1 MNNTAAIAILATF
14 ILCEYYNRRI
24 IRAIKGQ
31 PLSMRISKWKNDPK
45 AASRIPAQKTAL
57 NARRYATAN
66 AKDTQNTHY
75 IDA

>member
-31 PLSMRISKWKNDPK
+31 PLSRRIFTCKNDPK
-45 AASRIPAQKTAL
+45 AAYRIPARQTAR
-57 NARRYATAN
+57 NARQYATES
-66 AKDTQNTHY
+66 AKNTQTTRRTV
-75 IDA
+75 A